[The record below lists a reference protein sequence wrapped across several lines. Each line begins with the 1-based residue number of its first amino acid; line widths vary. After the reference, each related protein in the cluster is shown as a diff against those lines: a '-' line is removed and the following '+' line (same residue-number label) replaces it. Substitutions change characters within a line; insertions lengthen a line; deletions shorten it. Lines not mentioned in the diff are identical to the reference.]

1 MGSKL
6 VSRSQTLSARVW
18 LRETR
23 SKLQCIHIRIYYT
36 ISFSSSSSL
45 TLGAHAQRGVTP
57 SARMCQGIT
66 AVVEG
71 RQLVYPW
78 FYMYIQKSIERFP
91 GVSVL
96 LEVKAWALYC
106 ISVMRW
112 NPAEPRRRCRSR
124 VSIMFYLVHAHT
136 GACIHRQ
143 ATKTLSRKPP
153 RDHSHLCFY
162 RI

>member
-1 MGSKL
+1 MHTHTYIL
-6 VSRSQTLSARVW
+6 HYIIFIIIIINPRRACTA
-18 LRETR
+18 
-23 SKLQCIHIRIYYT
+23 
-36 ISFSSSSSL
+36 
-45 TLGAHAQRGVTP
+45 GVTP
-57 SARMCQGIT
+57 SARMCQGVT

-71 RQLVYPW
+71 RQLVYLW
-78 FYMYIQKSIERFP
+78 FYMYIQKSIEQRFP

-143 ATKTLSRKPP
+143 ATKTLSRNPHETIATSASTGSRSLHTLSSVTLVGRAGWASGSEP
-153 RDHSHLCFY
+153 T
-162 RI
+162 